1 MRIKTRI
8 SGMPCTVRVTH
19 YSPGVPMRTTGS
31 GFGDADP
38 PEDEE
43 FEFEVYDRGGYR
55 APWLERKVTEEDEID
70 LLRIYKERRDDY

>member
-1 MRIKTRI
+1 
-8 SGMPCTVRVTH
+8 
-19 YSPGVPMRTTGS
+19 MRTTGS

-70 LLRIYKERRDDY
+70 LLRIYKERRDEY